1 MVLYL
6 SIVLVAMTIIVV
18 CNITLNPMMIGASPL
33 WIVVMVVLTVA
44 VEVVINLIAEGIIH
58 IMPNKWFDVNSR
70 FHVGK
75 GERKFYEKLG
85 IKKWKEKVWE
95 LGAVGGFSKKVI
107 VDPNSSAYLNRYV
120 VECNKGFVGH
130 ILILPMSFLILLFPE
145 PKYWLWIGL
154 PVAVVSV
161 FLNILPAMILRYNL
175 PKLEVAY
182 KRALSKEKMKK
193 ANENIDANLS
203 IQKESK
209 LLDSH
214 SDEESTEA
222 LSQVGNA

>member
-6 SIVLVAMTIIVV
+6 SIILTAMTIIAI
-18 CNITLNPMMIGASPL
+18 CNITLNPMMTGASPF
-33 WIVVMVVLTVA
+33 WIIAMVVLAVA
-44 VEVVINLIAEGIIH
+44 VEVIINLIAEGIIH
-58 IMPNKWFDVNSR
+58 IMPSKWFGVDSR
-70 FHVGK
+70 FHVGRR
-75 GERKFYEKLG
+75 ERKFYEKLG

-107 VDPNSSAYLNRYV
+107 IDPNSSAYLNRYV

-130 ILILPMSFLILLFPE
+130 MITLPMSFLILLFPE

-161 FLNILPAMILRYNL
+161 TLNILPAMILRYNL

-182 KRALSKEKMKK
+182 KRALSKEKLSEK
-193 ANENIDANLS
+193 NETVNIKVQENS
-203 IQKESK
+203 NI
-209 LLDSH
+209 LDNN
-214 SDEESTEA
+214 TEDSVA
-222 LSQVGNA
+222 DTLTQVGNI